1 MSYPL
6 AWPSR
11 WLIQLAPCRP
21 HDLLVARQT
30 SSPDRLILKGNGIF
44 ARRCLRRAS
53 VRGFRAA
60 CLGVFTMLSD
70 ERKLRSIL
78 CHAIAAALGVPV
90 ADILAWRLSL
100 KMLVEIAEEECRA

>member
-1 MSYPL
+1 
-6 AWPSR
+6 
-11 WLIQLAPCRP
+11 
-21 HDLLVARQT
+21 
-30 SSPDRLILKGNGIF
+30 
-44 ARRCLRRAS
+44 
-53 VRGFRAA
+53 
-60 CLGVFTMLSD
+60 MLSD